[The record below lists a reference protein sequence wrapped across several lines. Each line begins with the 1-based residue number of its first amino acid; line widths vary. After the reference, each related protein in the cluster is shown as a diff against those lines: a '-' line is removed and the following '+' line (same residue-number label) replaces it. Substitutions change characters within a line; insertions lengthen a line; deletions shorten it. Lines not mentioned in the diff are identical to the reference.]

1 MSEIERKTS
10 LYKWLDEYVNS
21 PVVIPTKEQA
31 VERLKKLGVLTKS
44 GRISSKYKGIIVKV
58 K

>member
-44 GRISSKYKGIIVKV
+44 GRISRRYKGIIVKV

>member
-44 GRISSKYKGIIVKV
+44 GRISRKYKGIIVKV